1 MNIIL
6 LRNFVQVA
14 DTLDFGRAAAALA
27 IPRSNLN
34 ASIAQLEAE
43 VGTELFER
51 VDGGVRLTDAG
62 LAILPDARA
71 ELANPTKGTPAR
83 KGGQDGAQTGGKG
96 GGQDGGR
103 PGGTSAGKGG
113 GKAKASK
120 GKGRTPAVKGQAA
133 PGKRRQS
140 R

>member
-43 VGTELFER
+43 VGIELFER

-62 LAILPDARA
+62 VAILADARE
-71 ELANPTKGTPAR
+71 ELANPTAATSAR
-83 KGGQDGAQTGGKG
+83 RGQD
-96 GGQDGGR
+96 GGQDGGK
-103 PGGTSAGKGG
+103 PTGGQGGGKSGGNSSG

-120 GKGRTPAVKGQAA
+120 GKGRAPAVKGQAA

>member
-34 ASIAQLEAE
+34 ASIAQLESE
-43 VGTELFER
+43 LGTELFER

-62 LAILPDARA
+62 IAILVDARA
-71 ELANPTKGTPAR
+71 ELANPTKTTPVR
-83 KGGQDGAQTGGKG
+83 KGGG
-96 GGQDGGR
+96 GGQDGGK
-103 PGGTSAGKGG
+103 PGGRSGGNAG

-120 GKGRTPAVKGQAA
+120 GKGRAPAVKGQAA